1 MRELLLGGEGLI
13 GAALGAELRRMG
25 HQTVSL
31 DLRSGYDLRFA
42 EMAPFLDCDRVWF
55 LAWDTGG
62 AKYIES
68 RDSQHE
74 TYRHNSELS
83 AHVFDLLAHPR
94 KPFVFATSQLAG
106 QPNAYG
112 LTKLLAE
119 NWAAHLGG
127 QIARFWNVYGWEEP
141 GRKSHVMTDLVLSG
155 LTEGRVRCLTT
166 GAERRRLLYKTDSA
180 LALIALAETGQP
192 AADIAGESWLT
203 VGAVAREVARQLGV
217 PVVFG
222 ERVGSEALL
231 DPKLLLPSWRPRVS
245 LEEGVAKVIAEARAH
260 LAARPAGAAGS
271 GNPGRDG

>member
-13 GAALGAELRRMG
+13 GAPLGEELRKRG

-31 DLRSGYDLRFA
+31 DLRSGCDLRYA
-42 EMAPFLDCDRVWF
+42 DEAPFLACERVWF

-68 RDSQHE
+68 SDSQHE
-74 TYRHNSELS
+74 TYRHNSEL
-83 AHVFDLLAHPR
+83 ALRLFDILARSR

-119 NWAAHLGG
+119 HWAAHLGG
-127 QIARFWNVYGWEEP
+127 QLARFWNVYGWEEP
-141 GRKSHVMTDLVLSG
+141 GRKSHVVTDLVVSG
-155 LTEGRVRCLTT
+155 LTEGRVRCMTT

-180 LALIALAETGQP
+180 LALLDLAESRQP
-192 AADIAGESWLT
+192 VADIAGEPWLT

-222 ERVGSEALL
+222 DRVGSEAAR
-231 DPKLLLPSWRPRVS
+231 DPEALLPSWRPRVS
-245 LEEGVAKVIAEARAH
+245 LEEGVAKVIAEARAY
-260 LAARPAGAAGS
+260 LAARPADPHGS
-271 GNPGRDG
+271 GNDRR